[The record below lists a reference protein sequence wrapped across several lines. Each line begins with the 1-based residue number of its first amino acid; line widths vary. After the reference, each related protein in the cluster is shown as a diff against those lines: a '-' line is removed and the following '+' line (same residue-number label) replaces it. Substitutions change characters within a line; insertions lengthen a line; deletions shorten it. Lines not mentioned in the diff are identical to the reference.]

1 MSSKGTVLHGRES
14 WVVWSTGRIFGNY
27 HRFERAQRQEI
38 QFIRQ
43 GAVPDVTS
51 RRSIPKFLTLGGEW
65 RIDMYFGRQL
75 CFPGEICSTPLWPNM
90 VLWSRA
96 AKWEQ
101 WEDGIEKV
109 HKRKKAKHSDP
120 VTECREGGW
129 SVRLYPT
136 EVEAGDFV
144 VMSATGLLKYLRMK
158 RTQQQKALCALGFT
172 LCILSQ
178 IK

>member
-1 MSSKGTVLHGRES
+1 
-14 WVVWSTGRIFGNY
+14 
-27 HRFERAQRQEI
+27 
-38 QFIRQ
+38 
-43 GAVPDVTS
+43 
-51 RRSIPKFLTLGGEW
+51 
-65 RIDMYFGRQL
+65 MYFGRQL

-144 VMSATGLLKYLRMK
+144 VMSATGLIKYLRMK